1 MRDRLERYVLLPFS
15 LGCISESSVV
25 VRRSDC
31 HIKKSSEPQ
40 HSPPYHL
47 TTPTRTKEGREKE
60 EEEEEEDEDGDG
72 QSLPRF
78 QRLLKNFK
86 NFSQLLLY
94 KEEDDE
100 IGDEEIPIMDGGDGM
115 EIGFPTDVKH
125 VTHIGLD
132 GAATSLLSPNWR
144 QPIADVDL
152 FSRQNLL
159 STGNDSPHPPPAVAM
174 VAAPGGTPA

>member
-1 MRDRLERYVLLPFS
+1 MRERLERCVLLPFS

-25 VRRSDC
+25 VRRPDC
-31 HIKKSSEPQ
+31 HIKRSSDPQ
-40 HSPPYHL
+40 LSPPYHL

-60 EEEEEEDEDGDG
+60 DEEEDDDEDV

-78 QRLLKNFK
+78 QRLFKNFK

-100 IGDEEIPIMDGGDGM
+100 IGDEEIPIMEGGGGM

-125 VTHIGLD
+125 VTHIGFD
-132 GAATSLLSPNWR
+132 GAATSILSVNWR
-144 QPIADVDL
+144 QPTADVD
-152 FSRQNLL
+152 FF

-174 VAAPGGTPA
+174 VAAPGGTAA